1 MHERFVLFETDHL
14 VAIALT
20 FVVPGIFAAIVRRSR
35 PDLDKVFRWI
45 FVAVLIATW
54 TAWYLLF
61 ISRGWLGLGNALPMN
76 LCDWATIAVLW
87 ALIGPNRKAYEL
99 AYFWAWAGTT
109 QGLFTPDVT
118 YRFPEAQF
126 VVFLLGH
133 GAIIASVVYLTF
145 GTGLRQVPAS
155 IPRVIAWTFA
165 YGAAAS
171 LIDWMLGVNYGF
183 FRAKPG
189 HLTFLSYFS
198 DWPYYIPEMLLL
210 GVVLVFVLYLPFYAV
225 DRLSSAGGT
234 RTMPPQPR
242 SAAP

>member
-14 VAIALT
+14 IAIALT
-20 FVVPGIFAAIVRRSR
+20 FVVPGILAAVVRRAR
-35 PDLDKVFRWI
+35 PGLDRAFRWA
-45 FVAVLIATW
+45 FAGLLIATW
-54 TAWYLLF
+54 IAWYVLF
-61 ISRGWLGLGNALPMN
+61 LSRGWLGLGNALPMN
-76 LCDWATIAVLW
+76 LCDWASVAVLW
-87 ALIGPNRKAYEL
+87 ALVRPNTKAYEL

-133 GAIIASVVYLTF
+133 GTIIAAVVYLTF

-165 YGAAAS
+165 YGGIAS
-171 LIDWMLGVNYGF
+171 FIDWVLGVNYGF

-189 HLTFLSYFS
+189 HLTFLTYLS
-198 DWPYYIPEMLLL
+198 DWPTYIPEMMLL
-210 GVVLVFVLYLPFYAV
+210 GTVLAFVLYLPFYAV
-225 DRLSSAGGT
+225 DRLSRTGGA
-234 RTMPPQPR
+234 RTMPPHQR